1 MSSGVLE
8 ERGVATAWRGVA
20 GGAPAD
26 ALLAW
31 GMPCGVVRLWRMAAH
46 PPPPAGS
53 TDDTSQA
60 GSVASKT
67 VVSC

>member
-8 ERGVATAWRGVA
+8 ERGAAAAWRGVA
-20 GGAPAD
+20 GGPPAD
-26 ALLAW
+26 ALLAR
-31 GMPCGVVRLWRMAAH
+31 GVPCGVVLVWRMTAH

-60 GSVASKT
+60 GSVTSKT
-67 VVSC
+67 MVSS